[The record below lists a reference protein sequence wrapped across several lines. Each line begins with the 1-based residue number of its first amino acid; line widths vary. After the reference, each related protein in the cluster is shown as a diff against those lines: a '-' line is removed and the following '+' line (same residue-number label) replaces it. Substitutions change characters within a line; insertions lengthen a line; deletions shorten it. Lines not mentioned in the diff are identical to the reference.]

1 MCLIR
6 KRSREKRDHF
16 EDQIIHLKECQN
28 IYYSLHFHSLLNIT
42 SRFKLAGVLDRVAQV
57 TACNKLPEVR
67 CITNTRR

>member
-28 IYYSLHFHSLLNIT
+28 IYYSLHFHSSLLNIT
-42 SRFKLAGVLDRVAQV
+42 SRFKLAGVLDRVA
-57 TACNKLPEVR
+57 
-67 CITNTRR
+67 